1 MNLTAFS
8 QVSSENTRFLKDSTG
23 TYIIVNSR
31 EAKAVRLLKVDKD
44 YYKNLSD
51 SLRVSVMDLESINES
66 LTSEN
71 LLYESTRSK
80 MQSVI
85 DKERSYNI
93 LTNKELDDLTKRFK
107 KRGWTI
113 VGVSGGGL
121 LLFAGTL
128 YVTLGPHTRK

>member
-1 MNLTAFS
+1 MNLTVFS
-8 QVSSENTRFLKDSTG
+8 QISSENTRFVKDSTG

-31 EAKAVRLLKVDKD
+31 EAKAVRLLKIDKD

-51 SLRVSVMDLESINES
+51 SLRASVMDLESINES

-71 LLYESTRSK
+71 LLHESVRSK
-80 MQSVI
+80 MQYVI
-85 DKERSYNI
+85 DRERSYNI

-113 VGVSGGGL
+113 AGVSGGSAVVIG
-121 LLFAGTL
+121 GIL